1 MLSFHPHI
9 LTLTPNCSTTST
21 ISVGSTGSQARLV
34 HSSNTP
40 SNYQPILMKDLGKTT
55 AITTNKSESNN
66 TIISSSCSYKNSVIG
81 SSVSSF
87 KSTLMTLNQLRSEAQ
102 MKSSS
107 SSPQQS
113 PDQDIEIIE
122 IFPELPDSNQHS
134 NENGREPSL
143 SEQTNTCVMDKHL
156 SDLEHDNLNAKI
168 QYDIVKYMKNLR
180 EKTLEAKA
188 AEVAAANATPTVIII
203 EQKNNEEEQP
213 QADSPEPPTVVENT
227 LPSQKQITEVKVTE
241 KSNENNKPTKSED
254 ESEGSQKLSSSYSPP
269 TPVKI
274 DKKVDKVFRSKS
286 LDKIKRSSLKSTGT
300 KLPRHNIYIATD
312 RSKSQGSSPVRIV
325 KVKSSSRSSREN
337 SEERL
342 EPRRSS
348 EGGILKRPSS
358 PSCIHSILKSKSPDR
373 SCLKKITHDCSL
385 ESNSPRV
392 SPRSSF
398 RQAHSVCLHS
408 IMKSP
413 KQSSFENRSPE
424 RNGRK
429 RSVSAHSSLDVP
441 KGSCYQYLPIN
452 DYQHQQRISA
462 SVSSSR
468 RQSKSLERSTSRDSS
483 PYYYSVSP
491 DRIYRINTDMSTGPM
506 RSVSA
511 ENALMHHSPHQVMNN
526 RSYDCE
532 LNYRYNS
539 EAVNRALE
547 NMTCVECLYSR
558 KPS

>member
-1 MLSFHPHI
+1 
-9 LTLTPNCSTTST
+9 
-21 ISVGSTGSQARLV
+21 
-34 HSSNTP
+34 
-40 SNYQPILMKDLGKTT
+40 MKDLGKTT

-66 TIISSSCSYKNSVIG
+66 TIISGSCSYKNSVIG

-87 KSTLMTLNQLRSEAQ
+87 KSTLITLNQLRSEALQ
-102 MKSSS
+102 SHLKSTSSS

-122 IFPELPDSNQHS
+122 IFPELPDSNTDS
-134 NENGREPSL
+134 YKNGRKPSL
-143 SEQTNTCVMDKHL
+143 SEQSNTCVMDKHL

-180 EKTLEAKA
+180 EKTLEAKE
-188 AEVAAANATPTVIII
+188 AEKQVALAAAAAAAAAATAAT
-203 EQKNNEEEQP
+203 EQKTDSKNDEEEQP

-227 LPSQKQITEVKVTE
+227 LPQTQSTEQE
-241 KSNENNKPTKSED
+241 HENNNNTKPTKSED

-325 KVKSSSRSSREN
+325 KVKSSSKSSREN
-337 SEERL
+337 SEDRL
-342 EPRRSS
+342 EPRRCS
-348 EGGILKRPSS
+348 EGGILKRPPS
-358 PSCIHSILKSKSPDR
+358 PSNCIHSILKSRSPDR
-373 SCLKKITHDCSL
+373 SCLKKSPECSL
-385 ESNSPRV
+385 DSNSPRLSPRV

-398 RQAHSVCLHS
+398 RQPVCLHS

-441 KGSCYQYLPIN
+441 KGSSCYQYFPIN
-452 DYQHQQRISA
+452 DYQPQAQSQRISA
-462 SVSSSR
+462 SASTSR
-468 RQSKSLERSTSRDSS
+468 RQSKSLERSSSRDSS

-491 DRIYRINTDMSTGPM
+491 ERIYRINTDMSSGPM

-511 ENALMHHSPHQVMNN
+511 ENALMNQTSHQIMNN

>member
-1 MLSFHPHI
+1 
-9 LTLTPNCSTTST
+9 
-21 ISVGSTGSQARLV
+21 
-34 HSSNTP
+34 
-40 SNYQPILMKDLGKTT
+40 MKDLGKTT

-66 TIISSSCSYKNSVIG
+66 TIISGSCSYKNSVIG

-87 KSTLMTLNQLRSEAQ
+87 KSTLITLNQSKSEALQ
-102 MKSSS
+102 SRLKRRSS

-122 IFPELPDSNQHS
+122 IFPELPDSNYDS
-134 NENGREPSL
+134 NKNGRKPSL

-156 SDLEHDNLNAKI
+156 SDLEHDNLNAAI

-180 EKTLEAKA
+180 EKTLEAKE
-188 AEVAAANATPTVIII
+188 AEKQVAAAASAAAAAAAATV
-203 EQKNNEEEQP
+203 ESKNDEEEQP

-227 LPSQKQITEVKVTE
+227 LPSTQSTEQE
-241 KSNENNKPTKSED
+241 NENNKQPTKSED

-337 SEERL
+337 SEDRL
-342 EPRRSS
+342 EPRRCS
-348 EGGILKRPSS
+348 EGGILKRPPS
-358 PSCIHSILKSKSPDR
+358 PSNCIHSILKSRSPDR
-373 SCLKKITHDCSL
+373 SCLKKITHECSL
-385 ESNSPRV
+385 DSNSPRLSPRV

-398 RQAHSVCLHS
+398 RQPGCLHS

-441 KGSCYQYLPIN
+441 KNASCYQYLPIN
-452 DYQHQQRISA
+452 DYQQQPHAQPQRLSA
-462 SVSSSR
+462 SASTSR

-491 DRIYRINTDMSTGPM
+491 DRIYRINTDMSSGPM

-511 ENALMHHSPHQVMNN
+511 ENALMHHTPHQIMNN

>member
-1 MLSFHPHI
+1 
-9 LTLTPNCSTTST
+9 
-21 ISVGSTGSQARLV
+21 
-34 HSSNTP
+34 
-40 SNYQPILMKDLGKTT
+40 MKDLGKTT

-87 KSTLMTLNQLRSEAQ
+87 KATLQQTLNQSRPEAQ
-102 MKSSS
+102 LSQMKV
-107 SSPQQS
+107 SPQQS

-122 IFPELPDSNQHS
+122 IFPELPDSNS

-156 SDLEHDNLNAKI
+156 SDLEQDNLNTKI
-168 QYDIVKYMKNLR
+168 QYDIIKYMKNLR
-180 EKTLEAKA
+180 EKTLEAKEA
-188 AEVAAANATPTVIII
+188 QKQVAAAEAAVAAATAAAAAAAASASSNDV
-203 EQKNNEEEQP
+203 EQKSNEEEEQP
-213 QADSPEPPTVVENT
+213 QADSPEPQTVVENT
-227 LPSQKQITEVKVTE
+227 PPPPAPTQNCEPENQTEQN
-241 KSNENNKPTKSED
+241 SKPTKSED
-254 ESEGSQKLSSSYSPP
+254 ESEGSQKMSSSYSPP
-269 TPVKI
+269 TPIKI

-325 KVKSSSRSSREN
+325 KVKSSSKSSRE
-337 SEERL
+337 SSVDRL
-342 EPRRSS
+342 EPRRCS
-348 EGGILKRPSS
+348 EGGILKRPTS
-358 PSCIHSILKSKSPDR
+358 PSNCIHSILKSKSPDR
-373 SCLKKITHDCSL
+373 SCLKKISHDCSL

-398 RQAHSVCLHS
+398 RQGHSVCLHS
-408 IMKSP
+408 IMKAP
-413 KQSSFENRSPE
+413 RQSSFENRSPE

-441 KGSCYQYLPIN
+441 KTSSCYQYLPIQ
-452 DYQHQQRISA
+452 DYQQQQQTQRISA
-462 SVSSSR
+462 SATSSR

-491 DRIYRINTDMSTGPM
+491 ERIYRINTDMSSPGPI

-511 ENALMHHSPHQVMNN
+511 ENALIHHSSHQTMNN